1 MVSVVIG
8 LLVSRS
14 LNNKVEVDLP
24 VVAEAV
30 VGVVLDLPESRIA
43 SRPGVTAADPD
54 INVLDGDVP

>member
-30 VGVVLDLPESRIA
+30 VGVALNFPSARIA
-43 SRPGVTAADPD
+43 GGLRVTAADPD